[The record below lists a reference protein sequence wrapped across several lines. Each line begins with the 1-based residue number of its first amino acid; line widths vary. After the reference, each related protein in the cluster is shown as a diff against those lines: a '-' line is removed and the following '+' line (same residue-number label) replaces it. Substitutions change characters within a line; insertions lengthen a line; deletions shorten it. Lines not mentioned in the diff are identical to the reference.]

1 MMLKKSKQKSGA
13 SHKKNSIAPTIV
25 DDHRHGEDDGAHTD
39 EVSLSRIRS
48 RFHTHLGMKESST
61 TKNPT
66 RPTQRFDEAGP
77 DDPNLT
83 TPMPRYNAMLAVVR
97 NTLYM

>member
-25 DDHRHGEDDGAHTD
+25 NDDRPEEDDDAHTD
-39 EVSLSRIRS
+39 EVNLSCICS
-48 RFHTHLGMKESST
+48 GFHTHLEMKESST

-66 RPTQRFDEAGP
+66 RPTQRVNEADP

-83 TPMPRYNAMLAVVR
+83 TPMPRYNAMLAVLR